1 MFCFDHNVKSVYMD
15 FNKYVKTYNYV
26 LFPVSL
32 KDKKKKIPKYM
43 RRKAKDDDQGS
54 LP

>member
-26 LFPVSL
+26 LFSVSL
-32 KDKKKKIPKYM
+32 KDKKIPEYLYRYTVLSK
-43 RRKAKDDDQGS
+43 
-54 LP
+54 

>member
-15 FNKYVKTYNYV
+15 FNKYVKTY

-32 KDKKKKIPKYM
+32 KDKKIPEYLYRYTVLSK
-43 RRKAKDDDQGS
+43 
-54 LP
+54 

>member
-32 KDKKKKIPKYM
+32 KDKKITEYLYRYTVLSK
-43 RRKAKDDDQGS
+43 
-54 LP
+54 